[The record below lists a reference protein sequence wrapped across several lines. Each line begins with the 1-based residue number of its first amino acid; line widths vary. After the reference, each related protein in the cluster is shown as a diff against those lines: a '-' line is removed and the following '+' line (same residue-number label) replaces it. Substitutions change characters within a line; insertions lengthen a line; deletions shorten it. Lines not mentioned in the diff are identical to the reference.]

1 MEESND
7 ELESTTLRR
16 AILAFQQNFSMY
28 VKEMDINL
36 WRRGM
41 DYARTYT
48 ESEHV
53 DFMEHD
59 GERRDEGKEEQDSG
73 Q

>member
-7 ELESTTLRR
+7 ELEATILRR

-53 DFMEHD
+53 DFMET
-59 GERRDEGKEEQDSG
+59 
-73 Q
+73 

>member
-1 MEESND
+1 MNEE
-7 ELESTTLRR
+7 EETTILRK
-16 AILAFQQNFSMY
+16 AILAFQQNFSSY

-36 WRRGM
+36 WRRAM

-53 DFMEHD
+53 KFLEYD
-59 GERRDEGKEEQDSG
+59 GENHDHEEEEGT
-73 Q
+73 